1 MDAARLGLAAL
12 LALAMT
18 GAADLEQRARDEAK
32 AAFLRFELRPF
43 PRLVFDTEGTSLAP
57 NELARAVL
65 YEGGREEVW
74 VSMRALRSDDLWLIL
89 DHETAH
95 LKAWREHGPGV
106 DTHGPEFMAT
116 CRKYAL
122 SERACT
128 EDHPI

>member
-1 MDAARLGLAAL
+1 
-12 LALAMT
+12 MT

-32 AAFLRFELRPF
+32 AAFLRFDLRPF

-65 YEGGREEVW
+65 YESGREEVW
-74 VSMRALRSDDLWLIL
+74 VSMDALKSDDLWLIL

-95 LKAWREHGPGV
+95 LKTWREHGPSV
-106 DTHGPEFMAT
+106 DTHGAKFMT
-116 CRKYAL
+116 ICRKYAL

-128 EDHPI
+128 EDHPR